1 MNNHKIEI
9 GTLNLSD
16 KAKLYVNDVLNNNRL
31 SYGPYSQKFEKLFA
45 QKHDCKFAI
54 VTNSGTSALHIAIAA
69 LKIKYHWKDD
79 DEIIVPAT
87 TFVAT
92 INTII
97 HNNLKPILVDVDP
110 KYYEINEELIEK
122 KITDKTRAIIPVHLF
137 GLPCNMERIA
147 CIAKKFDLKI
157 IEDSCECMLSSY
169 NNRKVGSWGEIGC
182 FSTYIAHLLTTG
194 VGGICTTNDKD
205 LAILLRSLNN
215 HGRDS
220 IYISIDDD
228 NNKDDIE
235 LKEIISKR
243 FSFVHLGHSFRL
255 TEMEWAIGLAQLE
268 DELDDIIASRLR
280 NAMILNGIF
289 HQRGLTRY
297 INVPLIRKN
306 ATHSFMIYPITIN
319 DNQFTEM
326 VKTEIPLDVITQ
338 MTKQVRSGLINFL
351 EHNGIETRDLLPV
364 INQPV
369 YKGMEF
375 IKTNHYT
382 VANWLLNSGFYIGCH
397 QSLTQDDLE
406 YIVDKF
412 EAFFIGGKR

>member
-1 MNNHKIEI
+1 
-9 GTLNLSD
+9 
-16 KAKLYVNDVLNNNRL
+16 
-31 SYGPYSQKFEKLFA
+31 
-45 QKHDCKFAI
+45 
-54 VTNSGTSALHIAIAA
+54 VTNSGTSALHIAITA
-69 LKIKYHWKDD
+69 LKIKHNWKDG

-97 HNNLKPILVDVDP
+97 HNNLTPILVDVDP

-122 KITDKTRAIIPVHLF
+122 KITIKTRAIIPVHLF
-137 GLPCNMERIA
+137 GLPCNMGRIA

-169 NNRKVGSWGEIGC
+169 NNKKVGSWGEIGC

-194 VGGICTTNDKD
+194 VGGICTTNDPE
-205 LAILLRSLNN
+205 LAVLLRSLNN

-228 NNKDDIE
+228 NNKNDQD

-243 FSFVHLGHSFRL
+243 FNFIHLGHSFRL

-268 DELDDIIASRLR
+268 DELDNIIASRLK
-280 NAMILNGIF
+280 NAMILNGMF

-326 VKTEIPLDVITQ
+326 VKTEIPLNVITQ

-382 VANWLLNSGFYIGCH
+382 IANWLLNSGFYIGCH

-412 EAFFIGGKR
+412 EAFFIGEKR